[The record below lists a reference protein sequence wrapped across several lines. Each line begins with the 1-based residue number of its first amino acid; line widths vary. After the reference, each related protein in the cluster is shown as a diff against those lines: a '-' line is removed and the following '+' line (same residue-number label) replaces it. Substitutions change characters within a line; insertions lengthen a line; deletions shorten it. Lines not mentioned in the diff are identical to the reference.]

1 MSMLLNLSNVDR
13 TPYDRFLHRM
23 EQFALRESDL
33 DLALVRLRHGR
44 EKQDSDPR
52 EHLRAMQAGLGTLAT
67 DCPALSFLANNGLCA
82 MLGKLDGLL
91 ATRMEEVQRFLIHHE
106 DFQKAARA
114 FSTLLEEILA
124 NPRMQDPRLKR
135 QLELLAR
142 DLIGGVKP
150 KPAWYPSR
158 IGPTPPESAEPVPGV
173 QLLASRAIDTSK
185 RMPLPPPLQDSDT
198 LRLEEATLEERLA
211 VIKKLAMELE
221 MTAGLEKLFP
231 LARDIVKSD
240 GEARKLLNRIDSRA
254 MRDITEEVL
263 RWVGIHYENHYE
275 KERQGAIRIRYLLY
289 LAAMVLLGLFSYLL
303 FQNRLEMRQRR
314 RMTEAVQSTED
325 AILILDRHGVV
336 EYANPSFQKLTGL
349 STAVVT
355 GRHYRECKGT
365 FSSPDY
371 VEALGA
377 ALQKGEK
384 WRGTSQSQRRIG
396 DDTKEPFWFQASIT
410 PLRGED
416 QALDGCVILLHDMT
430 EYKLIEEQLQNAK
443 RVAEEASQAKSDF
456 LANMSHEI
464 RTPMNAIIGIAH
476 LLFKTELTAR
486 QKSQLK
492 KIQASSMHL
501 LGIINDILDFSKIE
515 AGRLTVE
522 KTEFELERVL
532 DNLSGLIAEKA
543 SAKGLE
549 LVFVVDRQVP
559 NFLVGD
565 PLRLGQIL
573 INYAYNAVKFTERG
587 EIDILIQV
595 KEEIGREVLLHFA
608 VRDTG
613 IGMTGEQLQKLFQS
627 FQQADTSITRRYG
640 GTGLGLAISKKLAE
654 LMGGE
659 VGVESEP
666 GKGSTFWFTARLER
680 GAESNRVLLPEPDLR
695 GRRVMVVDDNPQALE
710 VIQEMLASMSFV
722 VAAVDSGAAALRE
735 LQRTERSQPCE
746 IVFLDWQMPGMDGIE
761 TARRIHELK
770 LERPPHLVMITSFGR
785 EEGIKLAA
793 SVGIEDVLIKPVST
807 SILFDTAMR
816 VLGNVRGQETRQMIE
831 APSLRK
837 EDLSFIKGA
846 RILLVEDND
855 LNQEVGLE
863 LLADAGFQVDL
874 AENGEV
880 AVRMVQE
887 RVYDLVLM
895 DMQMPVMDGVTATAH
910 IRDLPQCGRLPI
922 LAMTANAM
930 QADRER
936 CLAAGMNDHIAKPID
951 PEELWDRLIHWLKPR
966 PQEPPPED
974 PPVAAP
980 PPPPPPPPSETTG
993 STLEEVSLLHIP
1005 GLDCELGLKRT
1016 LGKRPLYFSILKKFI
1031 AGQKRVAE
1039 QIKVALQAKD
1049 WGTAERLAHTLK
1061 GVAGN
1066 IGATDLQ
1073 GEAAE
1078 LEQAIGTKQSMA
1090 DVMNRLVVVA
1100 GTVADLIAR
1109 LEARLAAVAEVKP
1122 RPAVDVERLRGVC
1135 LRLRELLGEDDPEAV
1150 EVLDEHMEL
1159 LQSGFGQ
1166 QYHPLAGAIRQF
1178 EYETA
1183 LRLLAEA
1190 TEASQGTL

>member
-13 TPYDRFLHRM
+13 TPYDRFLNRM
-23 EQFALRESDL
+23 GQFALRETDL
-33 DLALVRLRHGR
+33 DLDLVRVHHGR
-44 EKQDSDPR
+44 DKPDSDPR
-52 EHLRAMQAGLGTLAT
+52 EHLRAMQLGLGTLAT
-67 DCPALSFLANNGLCA
+67 DCTALSFLNNNGLCA
-82 MLGKLDGLL
+82 TLGKLDGLL
-91 ATRMEEVQRFLIHHE
+91 ATRMEEVQRFLIHQE
-106 DFQKAARA
+106 DFQKAARS
-114 FSTLLEEILA
+114 FSTLLEELLA
-124 NPRMQDPRLKR
+124 NPRMQETRLKR
-135 QLELLAR
+135 HLELLAR

-150 KPAWYPSR
+150 KPAWHPSR
-158 IGPTPPESAEPVPGV
+158 LSAPPQDGAEPDEGLRL
-173 QLLASRAIDTSK
+173 QASRAIDTSK
-185 RMPLPPPLQDSDT
+185 RMPLPSPPQDGDNV
-198 LRLEEATLEERLA
+198 RLEEATLEERLA
-211 VIKKLAMELE
+211 VIKKLAVELE

-231 LARDIVKSD
+231 LARDIVKND
-240 GEARKLLNRIDSRA
+240 GEARKLLTRIDSRA
-254 MRDITEEVL
+254 MRDVAEEIL
-263 RWVGIHYENHYE
+263 RWVGVHYEKYYE
-275 KERQGAIRIRYLLY
+275 KERQGAVRIRYLLY

-303 FQNRLEMRQRR
+303 FQNRQEMRQRR

-349 STAVVT
+349 PTATVT

-371 VEALGA
+371 VEAMGA

-384 WRGTSQSQRRIG
+384 WRGTSQSQRKTG
-396 DDTKEPFWFQASIT
+396 DDTKESFWFQASIT

-430 EYKLIEEQLQNAK
+430 EYKRIEAQLQGA
-443 RVAEEASQAKSDF
+443 RQVAEEASQAKSDF

-486 QKSQLK
+486 QKAQLK

-515 AGRLTVE
+515 AGRLGVE

-549 LVFVVDRQVP
+549 LVFVVDRNVP

-587 EIDILIQV
+587 EIDILIEV
-595 KEEIGREVLLHFA
+595 KEEIGQEVVLHFA

-613 IGMTGEQLQKLFQS
+613 IGMTGEQLQKLFRS
-627 FQQADTSITRRYG
+627 FQQADTSITRKYG

-659 VGVESEP
+659 VGVESEH

-680 GAESNRVLLPEPDLR
+680 GAESNRILLPEPDLR

-710 VIQEMLASMSFV
+710 VIQEMLTSMSFV
-722 VAAVDSGAAALRE
+722 VVGVDSGAAALRE
-735 LQRTERSQPCE
+735 LQRAERTQPCE

-761 TARRIHELK
+761 TARRIRALK
-770 LERPPHLVMITSFGR
+770 LEPQPHLVMITSFGR
-785 EEGIKLAA
+785 EEGIKLAE

-816 VLGNVRGQETRQMIE
+816 VLGKARREETRQVID

-837 EDLSFIKGA
+837 EDLSLVKGA

-880 AVRMVQE
+880 AVRMVRE

-895 DMQMPVMDGVTATAH
+895 DMQMPVMDGVTATGH
-910 IRDLPQCGRLPI
+910 IRELPQCGQLPI

-930 QADRER
+930 QADRQR

-951 PEELWDRLIHWLKPR
+951 PEELWDRLVHWLKPR
-966 PQEPPPED
+966 PKEPSAPP
-974 PPVAAP
+974 AAP
-980 PPPPPPPPSETTG
+980 PPEGEAAAP
-993 STLEEVSLLHIP
+993 EEVSLMRIP

-1016 LGKRPLYFSILKKFI
+1016 LGKRPLYFSILKKFV

-1039 QIKVALQAKD
+1039 QIKVALQARD

-1066 IGATDLQ
+1066 IGATVLQ
-1073 GEAAE
+1073 DEAAE
-1078 LEQAIGTKQSMA
+1078 LEQAIGAKMA
-1090 DVMNRLVVVA
+1090 MGEVMNRLVVVA
-1100 GTVADLIAR
+1100 GTVAELIAQ
-1109 LEARLAAVAEVKP
+1109 LEARLADLAEVKP
-1122 RPAVDVERLRGVC
+1122 KPAVDVERLRGVC

-1150 EVLDEHMEL
+1150 EVLDEHVEL

-1183 LRLLAEA
+1183 LRLLAEVA
-1190 TEASQGTL
+1190 EGSQVTL